1 MYIKIEQLT
10 KELHSLKLRNPD
22 DRIKKKEEEVSHQL
36 NVILEEEE
44 MYWMQ

>member
-10 KELHSLKLRNPD
+10 KELHSLKLRNLD